1 MTTAADPAEPDTAA
15 RRAWMGLLARA
26 PAARLAE
33 LMPRDLPEYAML
45 RPPEVGA
52 VMVEGR
58 AGATGARFNLG
69 EMTVARCVLRL
80 ASGEV
85 GHGHVQGRDKDH
97 ARNAALIDALMQ
109 TARADAIR
117 AVVLDPLTGEEA
129 ARRRGRAERAAATKV
144 EFFTLVRG
152 EDA

>member
-1 MTTAADPAEPDTAA
+1 MPDPETTAN
-15 RRAWMGLLARA
+15 RRHWMGLLARA
-26 PAARLAE
+26 PAARLAT
-33 LMPRDLPEYAML
+33 LMPGELPDHAIL
-45 RPPEVGA
+45 RAPEVGA

-58 AGATGARFNLG
+58 SGGGGARFNLG

-80 ASGEV
+80 ATGEV

-109 TARADAIR
+109 TARAGAIR
-117 AVVLDPLTGEEA
+117 AAVLDPLALEEA
-129 ARRRGRAERAAATKV
+129 ARRTARAERAAATKV